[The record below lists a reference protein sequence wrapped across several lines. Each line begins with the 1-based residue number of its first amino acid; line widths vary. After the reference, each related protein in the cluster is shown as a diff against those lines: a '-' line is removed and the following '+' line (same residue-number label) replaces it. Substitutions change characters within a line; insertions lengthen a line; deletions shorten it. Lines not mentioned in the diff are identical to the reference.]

1 MQHSFKTLTSLL
13 VVLVCCTASFAQVR
27 QPDFTSYGGSIP
39 AKINGVIQVSA
50 FDYDVPSDFASAV
63 GSWLNF
69 SNGCSYTIPGYGSNQ
84 PFSSSAK
91 VTITDL
97 TTSANTETVTVSAVN
112 TAAPNCII
120 TTNAANSHTGK
131 WRMQSGTCGLK
142 EAILLFGGSVADY
155 EVGQAFYDRG
165 CNASTITGAN
175 ATGAA
180 SGSVLVDKSNGV
192 FTFYVSNGTNFVKQS
207 AISASGW
214 TGGAISNGAAV
225 GVGYATGAGCAVTQA
240 TSKSTGVTC
249 NGMTGAITMNNA
261 SLAAT
266 TSVAF
271 TVTNSSV
278 LANDVIIVNLKSG
291 NTANSYTVM
300 VDATAAGSFNIS
312 LRNYTAG
319 ALGEAVIVSFAIIR
333 GATS

>member
-1 MQHSFKTLTSLL
+1 MKHSFNTFTALL
-13 VVLVCCTASFAQVR
+13 VFLCCTAAFAQVR
-27 QPDFTSYGGSIP
+27 QPDFSSYGGSIP

-50 FDYDVPSDFASAV
+50 FDYDVTNDFSAAV
-63 GSWLNF
+63 GSWPNF
-69 SNGCSYTIPGYGSNQ
+69 SNGCSYNIPGYGSNQ
-84 PFSSSAK
+84 PFSTSAK

-112 TAAPNCII
+112 TTAPNCII

-131 WRMQSGTCGLK
+131 WKMQSGTCGLK
-142 EAILLFGGSVADY
+142 ETILLFGGSVADY

-165 CNASTITGAN
+165 CNATTITGAN
-175 ATGAA
+175 VTGAA

-192 FTFYVSNGTNFVKQS
+192 YTFYVSNGTNFVKQS
-207 AISASGW
+207 TISASGW
-214 TGGAISNGAAV
+214 TGGAISNSLTA
-225 GVGYATGAGCAVTQA
+225 GVGYATGAGCSVTQA

-249 NGMTGAITMNNA
+249 NGMSGAVTMNNA

-300 VDATAAGSFNIS
+300 ADAVTAGSFNIS

-319 ALGEAVIVSFAIIR
+319 ALAEAVVVSFTVIR